1 MGKKRG
7 RPVEPMLGQLTNCNL
22 KLDNTTRDMLAVLGK
37 GNMSKGARHAA
48 RVAYHRYQTTPG
60 DSRDMHPED

>member
-48 RVAYHRYQTTPG
+48 RAAYHRYQTTVG